1 MAMPA
6 MIDRFCVVFRVLFA
20 FDVKLRN
27 LNYSLFK
34 AYSLSLTIS
43 TNTKKLFDTIW

>member
-1 MAMPA
+1 

-20 FDVKLRN
+20 FDVRLRN

-34 AYSLSLTIS
+34 AYSLKIS
-43 TNTKKLFDTIW
+43 TNTNKLFHIIW